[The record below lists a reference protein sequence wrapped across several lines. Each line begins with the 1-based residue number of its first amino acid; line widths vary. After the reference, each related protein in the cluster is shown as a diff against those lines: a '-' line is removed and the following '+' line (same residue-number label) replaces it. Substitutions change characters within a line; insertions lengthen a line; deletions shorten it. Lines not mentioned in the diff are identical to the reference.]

1 MRATTEVTA
10 CPGLF
15 PGIQV
20 QMQLEG
26 LGQAKA
32 NFIGMADGEF
42 LILKTPPFQEIGSKL
57 YQKNHVIIRY
67 FHAGSVYG
75 FRCTLIGLIKEPCRI
90 SILSY
95 PETIE
100 CLNLRK
106 HERIDCLVK
115 GTIHLAGV
123 SEESFR
129 GIVYDISLG
138 GCGLKLKQEESQECP
153 KIEIGGKAVLF
164 LEVRG
169 REEPMAFQSVI
180 RRVQQDREVI
190 LLGLEFEHEEK
201 EKDKVLE
208 IIRDHMDPFRQA

>member
-1 MRATTEVTA
+1 MKATTEVAA

-15 PGIQV
+15 PGVQI

-26 LGQAKA
+26 LGPAKVT
-32 NFIGMADGEF
+32 FIGIADGEY
-42 LILKTPPFQEIGSKL
+42 LILKTPPIQEIGTKL
-57 YQKNHVIIRY
+57 YEKNHVIIRY

-75 FRCTLIGLIKEPCRI
+75 FRCTLIGLIKEPCRL

-95 PETIE
+95 PESVE

-106 HERIDCLVK
+106 HERIDCLIKATV
-115 GTIHLAGV
+115 HLAGV

-129 GIVYDISLG
+129 GAVYDISMG
-138 GCGLKLKQEESQECP
+138 GCGLKLKQEDSQAFP

-164 LEVRG
+164 LDLRG

-180 RRVQQDREVI
+180 RRVQQDREVV
-190 LLGLEFEHEEK
+190 LLGLEFEDEEK
-201 EKDKVLE
+201 GKENVLE
-208 IIRDHMDPFRQA
+208 IIREHMDPFGQI